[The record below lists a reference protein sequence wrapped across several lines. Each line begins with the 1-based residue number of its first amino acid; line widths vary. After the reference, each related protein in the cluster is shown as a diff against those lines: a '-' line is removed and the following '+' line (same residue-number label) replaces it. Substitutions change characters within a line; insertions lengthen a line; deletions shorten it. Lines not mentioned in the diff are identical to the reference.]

1 MIKFD
6 FQNPAQNNIWR
17 EIIEFCMS
25 KPQDTSP
32 EALQYMV
39 AKELGYEASKT
50 ACALAAIRF

>member
-6 FQNPAQNNIWR
+6 FQNPAQNDIWR

-39 AKELGYEASKT
+39 AKELGYEASTT
-50 ACALAAIRF
+50 ACSLAAIRF